1 MKLGEEVKVIWVV
14 SAPRCGSMWVF
25 NVTRQIV
32 RAAGFEVL
40 PSLVTQ
46 SDEAMMAAAREGGR
60 DPAADRVRVLKLHGT
75 CPDFPFVRFIAPRR
89 DIRDSVVSFMR
100 FMRCD
105 FETAVSECAVPAIT
119 INRYYDAVSPDR
131 KLIIDYREII
141 AHPAK
146 TAYMIARFLQAQ
158 LPWQTTDKIAGDLSK
173 ENVARLMERKESDL
187 NRRNREGRPI
197 AQDELVV
204 LGPGNVRAF
213 DIETGFQSGH
223 VSDYEEGSWTGIL
236 TTDQKSRLEKLIGEP
251 TNPA

>member
-1 MKLGEEVKVIWVV
+1 MKLGKEIKVIWVV

-32 RAAGFEVL
+32 RAAEFEVL

-46 SDEAMMAAAREGGR
+46 SDEAMLAAARDGGC
-60 DPAADRVRVLKLHGT
+60 DPATGRVRVLKLHGT
-75 CPDFPFVRFIAPRR
+75 CPDFPYVRFIVPRR

-105 FETAVSECAVPAIT
+105 FETAVNECAVPAIT
-119 INRYYDAVSPDR
+119 INRYYDAVSPAR
-131 KLIIDYREII
+131 KLIIDYGDII
-141 AHPAK
+141 VRPAQTAH
-146 TAYMIARFLQAQ
+146 MIARFLQAPV
-158 LPWQTTDKIAGDLSK
+158 PWQTTDDIARDFSK
-173 ENVARLMERKESDL
+173 EKVAHLLEQKEEDL

-204 LGPGNVRAF
+204 LGPGNVRVF

-223 VSDYEEGSWTGIL
+223 VSDYQEGSWETIL
-236 TTDQKSRLEKLIGEP
+236 TTDQKSRLEKLIEERP
-251 TNPA
+251 